1 MFCRWGG
8 ERTASKAPTH
18 ARRNRILYRW
28 KRVRGVCGSSACRAQ
43 YDLVAWGGVVVD
55 LTVRVDR
62 FPISPFAYQ
71 RSRER
76 DTSVGGTCNAAIVA
90 SRLGMRAAVLDYTGA
105 AAQDGWAGWVRGA
118 LAAEGVDA
126 GGLLPPEG
134 DGRQSSAGKTV
145 LGHYGRTKMCLV
157 LVNGDG
163 QHTYIAD
170 SECPLIAEYSREAQ
184 LPEQWRAALTGAR
197 VVLLDGYG
205 LDGCDAAVVT
215 AALRRCDGVI
225 AFDPQHSAHLTEPT
239 PLARATLAFFRHLVS
254 LSAFVFATHDEALVL
269 TGATAAATDTSPE
282 ACARALL
289 ALQEPRAASRGTPCA
304 AVLKL
309 GAAGCLV
316 ASRTAPNDDTG
327 GGRRS
332 AMAPSDASLHRAS
345 CTTPVQVFRVPAF
358 RPQSPVQD
366 TVGAGDAFAATFL
379 SLWMRGASVPLAATA
394 GCAAG
399 CAAVQRIG
407 AGRAL
412 PYRADTLAILRQQAS
427 VDVAGQVEQLLTR

>member
-1 MFCRWGG
+1 M
-8 ERTASKAPTH
+8 
-18 ARRNRILYRW
+18 
-28 KRVRGVCGSSACRAQ
+28 CGRSACRAQ

-62 FPISPFAYQ
+62 FPVSPFAYQ

-76 DTSVGGTCNAAIVA
+76 DMSVGGTCNAAIVA
-90 SRLGMRAAVLDYTGA
+90 LRLGMRVAVLDYIGA
-105 AAQDGWAGWVRGA
+105 AARDGWAGWVRGA

-134 DGRQSSAGKTV
+134 DGRPSSAGNTV

-157 LVNGDG
+157 LVDGGG

-170 SECPLIAEYSREAQ
+170 SECPLIAEYSHEAQ

-205 LDGCDAAVVT
+205 LDGCDAVAVT

-225 AFDPQHSAHLTEPT
+225 AFDPQHSAHLSEPT

-269 TGATAAATDTSPE
+269 IGATAAAAATTDTSPE

-309 GAAGCLV
+309 GADGCLV
-316 ASRTAPNDDTG
+316 ATRAAPNDDAG

-332 AMAPSDASLHRAS
+332 AMASPDASSHRTS
-345 CTTPVQVFRVPAF
+345 CTLPVQVFRVPAF

-379 SLWMRGASVPLAATA
+379 SLWMRGASVPLAAAA

-412 PYRADTLAILRQQAS
+412 PYRADMLAILRQQAS
-427 VDVAGQVEQLLTR
+427 ADIAGQVEQLLTR